1 MFTVLRTTIAL
12 AVSPPASPKPASPPP
27 TSPPCDED
35 SCREEGNI
43 LQFSIVGSFCFV
55 FLCCLAIA
63 RTVQEEQEKKK
74 KEDERKAESERSNAK
89 SSEDGT
95 SLVEITPKV

>member
-35 SCREEGNI
+35 SCREGNI
-43 LQFSIVGSFCFV
+43 LVASIVCSLCFV
-55 FLCCLAIA
+55 FLFCIVCW

-74 KEDERKAESERSNAK
+74 KEEERKAESERSNAK